1 MREVRATFDI
11 KAPLRKQG
19 SEKSHGIR
27 QVGGVC
33 KGRGGP
39 VFALENHTVSLALLP
54 TL

>member
-19 SEKSHGIR
+19 SEESHSIR
-27 QVGGVC
+27 QVGG
-33 KGRGGP
+33 KGKGGP
-39 VFALENHTVSLALLP
+39 VFALENHTISLSLLLP